1 MGQNSFILN
10 DNFGIGTSSP
20 ISKLTIGSGTNT
32 YPTTPS
38 SNSSAEITLNAA
50 SLVRLVMND
59 GTGNFQQY
67 LNSYYDLTSATH
79 KYTTAGVQ
87 ANRFSISAG
96 TFGFYVAPTSVSAG
110 DTITW
115 TTGLCIDN
123 SGNVGIGITSPS
135 DILHVSKANGVSI
148 FESPGVSSVG
158 LRLRTNTTDRWQIGC
173 PSASADLAIY
183 TGAAATE
190 RLRIDSSGNVGI
202 GTAPINTLHL
212 YKGTASVGA
221 TQLELEGVYNGYGA
235 GINFSSRTSS
245 GGTLV
250 TMAKITADGE
260 DSWNTTGTTQD
271 AGLRFSTTANGT
283 LTERLRIDSS
293 GNVTVSTGSYIS
305 TRANNT
311 ADGGGQIFLN
321 GATGNRIDFNI
332 NGVAAPAF
340 TTRSAGTRIVLYPN
354 IGAAAVDFAFGIESS
369 TLWSTVPN
377 SGCQFKWYA
386 GTTNI
391 ATLSGAGVLTATTFS
406 GALSGN
412 ASSATYL
419 NSSNYI
425 SRTGTSG
432 NADTDFQNTPAGS
445 VRHLGDDANVLN
457 SPGGVWWFYDH
468 YRHSNGSNLWGT
480 QVAWGWQDNAKR
492 LATRNVSNGVWD
504 TNWTYYINTANY
516 TSIMDAAVSLGSG
529 NFPAA
534 QSVTVATGALTNY
547 SWLLI
552 HIYNVST
559 TANSRINLGP
569 AITTT
574 RDQKPIGIATGGTGN
589 GEYIFAFVDLNT
601 GYGFSICDPQAVNT
615 QDTSN
620 GANGTTYVK
629 YYGILKASTQIVI
642 WPHTEVN
649 FDAGQYY
656 VYGII

>member
-1 MGQNSFILN
+1 LFS
-10 DNFGIGTSSP
+10 
-20 ISKLTIGSGTNT
+20 SGTGTAATPAIQPASDTNT
-32 YPTTPS
+32 GIFFP
-38 SNSSAEITLNAA
+38 AA
-50 SLVRLVMND
+50 
-59 GTGNFQQY
+59 
-67 LNSYYDLTSATH
+67 
-79 KYTTAGVQ
+79 
-87 ANRFSISAG
+87 
-96 TFGFYVAPTSVSAG
+96 
-110 DTITW
+110 DTIAFSE
-115 TTGLCIDN
+115 G
-123 SGNVGIGITSPS
+123 
-135 DILHVSKANGVSI
+135 
-148 FESPGVSSVG
+148 
-158 LRLRTNTTDRWQIGC
+158 
-173 PSASADLAIY
+173 
-183 TGAAATE
+183 GAEAM
-190 RLRIDSSGNVGI
+190 RIDSSGRVGI
-202 GTAPINTLHL
+202 GTASPSALLHVSGSGATAVKINGGSNANEGSFALFQKGSTDRLFIGVASAVLGSGSTSNDSIVWTESTNNTLF
-212 YKGTASVGA
+212 
-221 TQLELEGVYNGYGA
+221 YN
-235 GINFSSRTSS
+235 
-245 GGTLV
+245 
-250 TMAKITADGE
+250 
-260 DSWNTTGTTQD
+260 
-271 AGLRFSTTANGT
+271 NG
-283 LTERLRIDSS
+283 TERLRIDSS